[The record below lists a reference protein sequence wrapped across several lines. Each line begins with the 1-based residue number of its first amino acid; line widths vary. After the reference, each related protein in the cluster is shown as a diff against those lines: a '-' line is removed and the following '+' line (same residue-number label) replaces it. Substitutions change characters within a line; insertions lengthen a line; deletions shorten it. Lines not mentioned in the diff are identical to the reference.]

1 MLAPVTAAALPLCQP
16 PHSSGGRRSFHPL
29 YTYSIKNKKKRV
41 PCKPRLRF
49 FFVFLGWSLT
59 VFLVGFLQ
67 LRATTT
73 GSIPIA
79 PLSSTKTARARAT
92 ATATVPSLLS
102 SEVDLRWLSENAPNC
117 EFDDLARSYPNPRAA
132 DNPRDNNKNDNNND
146 NNEESC
152 WHLEWEYLQVPTTA
166 ILNRHQLADY
176 RLGNGKAG
184 AVFRALIHLPQD
196 DHSNNERN
204 NNNNDDDSAVAACY
218 AALKTDLCRDTWVS
232 ALGRHFLSFIWDIS
246 DEESNNDS
254 VPCVMDN
261 ASSLFQNTF
270 LKGEIT
276 GMLLHYSFHRR
287 NLELPSG
294 LLPTW
299 AVVQQQQQPSTTSS
313 WQSNWWPS
321 PPPKT
326 RGYPA
331 EDPSVVGVLLPL
343 RQFAGVWDLDAA
355 AAAARDDGG
364 DDNDDNEVLPHTPA
378 AVAQR
383 LLPAARGLEIVH
395 GMGLLHQDIHSS
407 NVALYRRQDPV
418 VDDTGRSTGQQQQQK
433 QHQPQSLL
441 YDYGLMSASLIECT
455 APHMCDFC
463 HSPHIGQ
470 RRWGHKQIE
479 GRSAVESDVYQF
491 AQVLTD
497 LLLTGEDHDD
507 RRTALLECRT
517 ATELVRLL
525 EDWAAMTAQG
535 D

>member
-1 MLAPVTAAALPLCQP
+1 
-16 PHSSGGRRSFHPL
+16 
-29 YTYSIKNKKKRV
+29 
-41 PCKPRLRF
+41 
-49 FFVFLGWSLT
+49 
-59 VFLVGFLQ
+59 
-67 LRATTT
+67 
-73 GSIPIA
+73 
-79 PLSSTKTARARAT
+79 
-92 ATATVPSLLS
+92 
-102 SEVDLRWLSENAPNC
+102 
-117 EFDDLARSYPNPRAA
+117 LARSYPNPRAV
-132 DNPRDNNKNDNNND
+132 DNPRDND
-146 NNEESC
+146 NEESC

-196 DHSNNERN
+196 DHNTDGRN
-204 NNNNDDDSAVAACY
+204 NNNDDDDSAVAACF

-232 ALGRHFLSFIWDIS
+232 ALGRHLLSFIWDIS

-287 NLELPSG
+287 NLELPTG

-299 AVVQQQQQPSTTSS
+299 AVVQQQQQQQTSTTSS
-313 WQSNWWPS
+313 WLSNWWPS
-321 PPPKT
+321 PPRKT

-343 RQFAGVWDLDAA
+343 RKFAGVWDLDAA
-355 AAAARDDGG
+355 ARDDG
-364 DDNDDNEVLPHTPA
+364 DNVHNKDVLPHTPA

-395 GMGLLHQDIHSS
+395 SMGLLHQDIHSS
-407 NVALYRRQDPV
+407 NVALYRRQSPV
-418 VDDTGRSTGQQQQQK
+418 VNDTGRRSGQQQQQ
-433 QHQPQSLL
+433 QPQSLL
-441 YDYGLMSASLIECT
+441 YDYGLMSAGLIECT
-455 APHMCDFC
+455 APHMCDYC

-491 AQVLTD
+491 AQVLTE
-497 LLLTGEDHDD
+497 LLLIGENDD
-507 RRTALLECRT
+507 NYRTALLECRN
-517 ATELVRLL
+517 AVELLRLL
-525 EDWAAMTAQG
+525 EEWAAAGDDDDDDAGRLAFSAQT
-535 D
+535 